1 MPRIPRLT
9 KTASEAPAPAETTD
23 ATTADTQVI
32 AAAETPGDA
41 ANASAPPPAPA
52 EGEAVVV
59 DEAPAD
65 AGPGFRERTRMRRR
79 LRYLRRLR
87 ELLFR
92 DVGGLAFDLHRF
104 GRERPDLMQQKLDTL
119 AGVDTELRTIEDAL
133 RDRRELTELRE
144 AGISACPRCGTL
156 HDTDANFCPE
166 CGTSLHGKAPAP
178 PVGEQPP
185 AEEPQPE
192 QPQPE
197 PSATT
202 S

>member
-1 MPRIPRLT
+1 MPRIPRLR
-9 KTASEAPAPAETTD
+9 KTASEAPAPESTETTDVATAETT
-23 ATTADTQVI
+23 AIPPAS
-32 AAAETPGDA
+32 AETSGDA
-41 ANASAPPPAPA
+41 AVPAAS
-52 EGEAVVV
+52 EGEALGVE
-59 DEAPAD
+59 EAPAD
-65 AGPGFRERTRMRRR
+65 AGPGFRERTRLRRR

-92 DVGGLAFDLHRF
+92 DLGGLAFDLHRF
-104 GRERPDLMQQKLDTL
+104 GRERPDLLQQKLETL
-119 AGVDTELRTIEDAL
+119 SGVDAELRAIEDAL

-156 HDTDANFCPE
+156 HDTDANFCPA

-178 PVGEQPP
+178 PVGEQQP
-185 AEEPQPE
+185 AEQRPAER
-192 QPQPE
+192 PQPE